1 MSKAFIR
8 TLGVDLPLIAA
19 PMAGGAGTPALVV
32 AAARAGGLGFLAAGY
47 KTPQAL
53 DAEIATVEAAGAPF
67 GVNLFVPN
75 PVPIDPADLRRYA
88 DLLAAEADRHGV
100 TLDPAPV
107 EDDDHWHDKLD
118 VLRGRPVPVVS
129 LTFGIP
135 GPADLAAL
143 RATGALLVQTVT
155 SVDEAKA
162 AAAAGVDALAVQAAA
177 AGGHYGTFT
186 PSGPVADTPLT
197 DLVAAVRHAVD
208 LPLIAAGGL
217 STPQEVAAALRAG
230 ADAAAVGTVL
240 LRSDEAGTSAV
251 HRAALADPAR
261 TGTVVTRA
269 FTGRPARAL
278 RNEFTD
284 RYGELAPYGYPAVH
298 HLTAGLRRAAAA
310 AGDTERVHLWAG
322 TGYRRAADGPAAAI
336 LTGLAEQA

>member
-1 MSKAFIR
+1 MSSAFIR
-8 TLGVDLPLIAA
+8 TLGVDVPLIAA

-53 DAEIATVEAAGAPF
+53 EAEITTVGAAEVPF

-75 PVPIDPADLRRYA
+75 PVPIDSAALRRYA
-88 DLLAAEADRHGV
+88 DLLAAEAGRHGV
-100 TLDPAPV
+100 TLDPVPV
-107 EDDDHWHDKLD
+107 EDDDRWQDKLD
-118 VLRGRPVPVVS
+118 VLRARPVPVIS

-135 GPADLAAL
+135 SRADLAAL

-155 SVDEAKA
+155 SIEEAKA

-177 AGGHYGTFT
+177 AGGHYGAFD
-186 PSGPVADTPLT
+186 PSAPVTGTALT
-197 DLVAAVRHAVD
+197 DLVAAIRHAVD

-217 STPQEVAAALRAG
+217 STPQDVAAVVSAG

-251 HRAALADPAR
+251 HRAALTDPDR

-310 AGDTERVHLWAG
+310 AGDPERVHLWAG

-336 LTGLAEQA
+336 LTGLAARL